1 MIHKASASLTFL
13 LVCALFSAS
22 AHAERRGALV
32 TDSSSSGKLVRV
44 SLGTNVGMQA
54 GDPVLFS
61 AGSKKI
67 AAGRVFRADERSSII
82 VVLEKYSAETPTLD
96 NEYELLYG
104 EPFPEAA
111 NLPDYVVDR
120 EEEEDN
126 PGNERFFE
134 KDGEEITPELD
145 DDNYTPEVT
154 LRPKL
159 PEPRTYSP
167 HNITV
172 GLALY
177 RNRTLP
183 TPSTTNN
190 DDPKQ
195 SSYTTY
201 QGYTVRYAYTFKT
214 HYWLKSSTAAL
225 MSVEGSFGVYN
236 FDHKFTEDEMASIRV
251 IPLGLNLRYLVE
263 LSKLFRIYPYVGYH
277 YNLVSAVRGPIVH
290 LENIRGGQ
298 LYGGAGAQL
307 VMSNALD
314 ARIQAGSDG
323 FLGGVVVKF

>member
-1 MIHKASASLTFL
+1 MIHKASASLSFL
-13 LVCALFSAS
+13 LMFALFSAS
-22 AHAERRGALV
+22 AHAERRAALV
-32 TDSSSSGKLVRV
+32 TDSSTSGKLVRV
-44 SLGTNVGMQA
+44 SLGANVGMAA

-61 AGSKKI
+61 AGSKKV
-67 AAGRVFRADERSSII
+67 AAGRVFRVDERSSII
-82 VVLEKYSAETPTLD
+82 VVLENYSSETPTLD
-96 NEYELLYG
+96 MEYELLYG

-126 PGNERFFE
+126 PANERFFD
-134 KDGEEITPELD
+134 KSGEELSPELD
-145 DDNYTPEVT
+145 DDSYTPEVT

-183 TPSTTNN
+183 TPTTTNN

-195 SSYTTY
+195 SSHTTY
-201 QGYTVRYAYTFKT
+201 QGYSIRYAYTFKT
-214 HYWLKSSTAAL
+214 HYWLKSSTVAL
-225 MSVEGSFGVYN
+225 LSVEGSFGVYN
-236 FDHKFTEDEMASIRV
+236 FEHKFTADDSAAIRV
-251 IPLGLNLRYLVE
+251 IPLGFNLRYLVE
-263 LSKLFRIYPYVGYH
+263 LSKLFRLYPYIGYH
-277 YNLVSAVRGPIVH
+277 YNLVSAVRGPIVQ

-298 LYGGAGAQL
+298 LFGGAGAQL
-307 VMSNALD
+307 VMSNAMD
-314 ARIQAGSDG
+314 ARLQAGSDG
-323 FLGGVVVKF
+323 ILGGVVVKF